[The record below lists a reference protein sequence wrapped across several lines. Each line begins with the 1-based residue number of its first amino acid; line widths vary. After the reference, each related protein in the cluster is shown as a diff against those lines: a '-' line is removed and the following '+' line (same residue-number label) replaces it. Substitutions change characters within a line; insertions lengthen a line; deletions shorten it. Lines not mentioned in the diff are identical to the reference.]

1 MRILLSNDDG
11 FLAPGIRCLAIELN
25 KIADVITVAP
35 DRNRSGVS
43 NALTLDRPVRV
54 HEQAKNEYSVS
65 GTPTDCV
72 HLAVTGMLDELPDM
86 VVSGINEGSN
96 LSDDVIYSGTVAAA
110 VEGRFLGLPAIA
122 VSLVGENCKNYSAAA
137 VVVRRIIGHI
147 KINPVPKDTILN
159 INIPDRPLDQI
170 KGFRVTRLGTRHMA
184 QPTVK
189 ATDPRGGTVYWVG
202 LPGKA
207 QDAGPGTDFSAV
219 ESGYVSITPL
229 QLDLTS
235 YEKIKALKPWAENF
249 SKTFFDSE
257 Q

>member
-11 FLAPGIRCLAIELN
+11 FLAPGIRVLAKEL
-25 KIADVITVAP
+25 KKVAEVVTVAP

-43 NALTLDRPVRV
+43 NSLTLDRPVRAQE
-54 HEQAKNEYSVS
+54 HGANEFSVS

-72 HLAVTGMLDELPDM
+72 HLAVTGMLQQQPDM
-86 VVSGINEGSN
+86 VVSGINDGSN

-122 VSLVGENCKNYSAAA
+122 VSLVGGSCEHYDTAA
-137 VVVRRIIGHI
+137 VIVRQIIEQLTI
-147 KINPVPKDTILN
+147 SPLSRDTILN
-159 INIPDRPLDQI
+159 INVPDLPLDQI
-170 KGFRVTRLGTRHMA
+170 KGIRATRLGKRHMA

-189 ATDPRGGTVYWVG
+189 AVDPRGKTVYWVG
-202 LPGKA
+202 LPGKV

-219 ESGYVSITPL
+219 EAGYVSITPL
-229 QLDLTS
+229 QLDLTN
-235 YEKIKALKPWAENF
+235 YEKMREIEPWAKNF

-257 Q
+257 